1 MDAGGHSG
9 LVHPLHVQLR
19 VEEGDVVGDGA
30 GDLAPDLG
38 PPVKP
43 RIVEAD
49 VVVMA
54 LAV

>member
-1 MDAGGHSG
+1 
-9 LVHPLHVQLR
+9 LHVQLR